1 MLGGGSASIAFA
13 VLTFLNIV
21 FIVASKIV
29 CGKNVVKNY
38 VVLQSLSHVATF
50 CIVLLGSIVVVMVCV
65 CLSVRLLILTSLSW
79 LFSLNYRQNP
89 KTGLV
94 LYSWWSRFLMVR
106 FLKVLTSQDHFKDH

>member
-21 FIVASKIV
+21 FIVVSKIV

-65 CLSVRLLILTSLSW
+65 RLLNLTSLAW
-79 LFSLNYRQNP
+79 FFSLNYRQIP

-94 LYSWWSRFLMVR
+94 LYSWWSRFLMVQ
-106 FLKVLTSQDHFKDH
+106 FSKVLTSQDHFIDK